1 MKLNNSLIETLELY
15 GETFLNFYLILR
27 EKYKNKKF

>member
-15 GETFLNFYLILR
+15 GETFLNFYSILKD
-27 EKYKNKKF
+27 KYTKKLF